1 MAQTGTGK
9 KKEGCRRIAVMEIK
23 PNIERLIKQR
33 QFETPH

>member
-1 MAQTGTGK
+1 MAQTGTEK
-9 KKEGCRRIAVMEIK
+9 IKEGFMRIAVIEIK